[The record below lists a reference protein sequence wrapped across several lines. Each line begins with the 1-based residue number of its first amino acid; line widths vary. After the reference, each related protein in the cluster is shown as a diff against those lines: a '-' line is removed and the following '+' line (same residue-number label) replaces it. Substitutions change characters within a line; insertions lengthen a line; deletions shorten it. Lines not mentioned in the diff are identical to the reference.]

1 MWLFLFFFITFTL
14 IFLRYLR
21 NKGYFKRD
29 EQNREKWK
37 AYQQFVAEKHKLKW
51 NLIFSR
57 SLIVLFML
65 DFLFVRFYG
74 DSRVGET
81 LPRRDVSFQFYP
93 FVLFFKSLLSLLL
106 DEKYPKPYK
115 LELQSLKSNLEA
127 TQSSLEMSKSELMLE
142 REKSLDLGRRILN
155 LERAKETETGS
166 ISGMLF

>member
-1 MWLFLFFFITFTL
+1 M
-14 IFLRYLR
+14 
-21 NKGYFKRD
+21 
-29 EQNREKWK
+29 
-37 AYQQFVAEKHKLKW
+37 
-51 NLIFSR
+51 
-57 SLIVLFML
+57 
-65 DFLFVRFYG
+65 
-74 DSRVGET
+74 
-81 LPRRDVSFQFYP
+81 PRRDVSFQFYP